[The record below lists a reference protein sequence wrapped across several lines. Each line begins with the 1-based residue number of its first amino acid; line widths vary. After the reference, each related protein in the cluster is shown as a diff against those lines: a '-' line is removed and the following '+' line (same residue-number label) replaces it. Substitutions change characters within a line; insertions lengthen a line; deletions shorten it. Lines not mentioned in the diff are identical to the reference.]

1 VSAFQ
6 AVRRR
11 FESCRPL
18 QTNMTKSWTL
28 TVQEHEDGSNFI
40 EFPEEVLADAN
51 WKEGDTIKWIDLGNG
66 SWSLEKVN
74 AQK

>member
-1 VSAFQ
+1 
-6 AVRRR
+6 
-11 FESCRPL
+11 
-18 QTNMTKSWTL
+18 MTKSWTL